1 MVPTKTSCA
10 IHLYGIA
17 RQYFC
22 TSAVG
27 IAVYR
32 YLLVCQA
39 VCVHNLGEGRVWRV
53 VSTSVLLLSLLSGAL
68 SVHSWADSYMF
79 LLCSGREEHFRSD
92 DYTFPL
98 LSFTRRLSH
107 FFIWLGLK
115 T

>member
-1 MVPTKTSCA
+1 M
-10 IHLYGIA
+10 YN
-17 RQYFC
+17 YFC

-92 DYTFPL
+92 DHT
-98 LSFTRRLSH
+98 FTRFLQRRVSVEFCPFNRLLCH
-107 FFIWLGLK
+107 R
-115 T
+115 